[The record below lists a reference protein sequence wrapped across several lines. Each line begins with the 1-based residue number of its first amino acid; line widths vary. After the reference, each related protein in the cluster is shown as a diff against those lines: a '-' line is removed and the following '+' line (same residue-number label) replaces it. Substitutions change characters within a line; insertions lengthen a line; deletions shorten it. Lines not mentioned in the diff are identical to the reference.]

1 MKKNIIFIL
10 TVILGGAGIFCME
23 SGNSIFDGILWTK
36 DKNFRDLSLY
46 YFIDGA
52 DSYYKAEKLLKD
64 YSKDQIVESLTNL
77 ENYAKVFPRTDVFE
91 KRMELDESTDLIYSK
106 LDFFPMKDRD
116 YFIEMKIENSSDL
129 TIISWI
135 PSSERNAKDNIH
147 DAIRVERAYGRWMV
161 KALENNEIF
170 ISVEYSNDWKLE
182 NIPDS
187 LINSSMKNGTADAL
201 RNLLKY
207 VDTYMRKK

>member
-23 SGNSIFDGILWTK
+23 SGNSIFDGILWIK

-52 DSYYKAEKLLKD
+52 DSYYKAEKLLKG

-135 PSSERNAKDNIH
+135 PSNEHNAMDNLKD
-147 DAIRVERAYGRWMV
+147 AVRVERAYGRWTV

-170 ISVEYSNDWKLE
+170 ISVEYSNDWKL
-182 NIPDS
+182 
-187 LINSSMKNGTADAL
+187 
-201 RNLLKY
+201 
-207 VDTYMRKK
+207 